1 MPLVRVAR
9 YVLCA
14 PTMRV
19 LVSMVLVALIGCGSS
34 GGGGGD
40 DGPGDDPLAG
50 LVSLEVTPADQTL
63 VISQGVA
70 AHSTYTAMGTFDD
83 GRTEDISD
91 LVAFDLV
98 EATLGSFTA
107 TELTTTTMKGGQTE
121 VRATA
126 GATGISASTGVTI
139 KLQQTYGDPDATLPV
154 DPAAPFTGP
163 ADAGRAPIAVYPNDG
178 VVLPPNLG
186 RLEIHFRPGAG
197 NDLFEIAFTSSVLDL
212 RVYTRCTQPLNGGC
226 IYEPDPQVWAWI
238 ADSHRGTDAVA
249 WHVRGTDDTGTGVG
263 TSDDFAITFIPE
275 DVTGGIYYWTTTHK
289 AIMRYDFGSQTQTV
303 AEKFVGSEM
312 TGGTCVG
319 CHALSRDGKKMVA
332 EAGGQNDGRI
342 LLLDVATKTP
352 LVPFG
357 STEKS
362 NFESWAP
369 DSSAFVGVYADN
381 GATNF
386 NLMVFDG
393 TTAVVTET
401 IQAGG
406 TSTNPTNHP
415 DWSPLGD
422 RIAFVNVGV
431 KNTLQMM
438 YNGEIRTVTKTNGAW
453 QPYEVLVPRAPGK
466 NRYYPAFAPDGQML
480 VFNESI
486 CNSGNTGGECNG
498 DTDPTAKLYAVN
510 AISGGT
516 PTELTAANSPGVAD
530 AGDTTLTSSF
540 PKWNPFTFQKA
551 KAGGRIAWVTFS
563 STRKYGLRN
572 PPGNGTLLWMAAVDL
587 DAPAGT
593 DPSFTAF
600 ALPFQD
606 ITTSNH
612 IAQWTTQVVGPI
624 L

>member
-1 MPLVRVAR
+1 
-9 YVLCA
+9 
-14 PTMRV
+14 MRV
-19 LVSMVLVALIGCGSS
+19 MRLLIGLLVVAACGSH
-34 GGGGGD
+34 GGD
-40 DGPGDDPLAG
+40 DGSGSLEG

-63 VISQGVA
+63 VIKQSQPA
-70 AHSTYTAMGTFDD
+70 ISTYTAIGTFDD
-83 GRTEDISD
+83 GRVEDISA
-91 LVAFDLV
+91 LVAFNLA
-98 EATLGSFTA
+98 EATLGSFQA
-107 TELTTTTMKGGQTE
+107 TELTTTAAKGGQTQ
-121 VRATA
+121 VVATA
-126 GATGISASTGVTI
+126 AAITGSTGVTI
-139 KLQQTYGDPDATLPV
+139 RLEQTYTDPDSAVPT
-154 DPAAPFTGP
+154 DPMAPFGGA
-163 ADAGRAPIAVYPNDG
+163 ADPGRAPALVYPNDG
-178 VVLPPNLG
+178 VLVPPNLG
-186 RLEIHFRPGAG
+186 KLELHFRPGAG
-197 NDLFEIAFTSSVLDL
+197 NTLFELSFSSAVLDL
-212 RVYTRCTQPLNGGC
+212 KVYLRCTQPLNGGC
-226 IYEPDPQVWAWI
+226 IYQPDAPVWSWI
-238 ADSHRGTDAVA
+238 AESHRGAGPVT
-249 WHVRGTDDTGTGVG
+249 WRVRGTDDSGSGVG
-263 TSDDFAITFIPE
+263 TSGDFAMRFAPD
-275 DVTGGIYYWTTTHK
+275 DVTGGIYYWTTTK
-289 AIMRYDFGSQTQTV
+289 RAIMRYDFASPTQTV
-303 AEKFVGSEM
+303 AEQFIDSQM

-357 STEKS
+357 STQKS

-369 DSSAFVGVYADN
+369 DGSQFVGVYADN

-386 NLMVFDG
+386 NLMMFDG
-393 TTAVVTET
+393 TTAAVIET
-401 IQAGG
+401 VEAGG

-438 YNGEIRTVTKTNGAW
+438 YNGEIRTVAKSGGGW
-453 QPYEVLVPRAPGK
+453 QPPSVLVARAPGK
-466 NRYYPAFAPDGQML
+466 NRYYPAFAPDGTML
-480 VFNESI
+480 VFNEST

-516 PTELTAANSPGVAD
+516 PTALDRANGPGVAD
-530 AGDTTLTSSF
+530 NATTLTNSF
-540 PKWNPFTFQKA
+540 PKWNPFVFKA
-551 KAGGRIAWVTFS
+551 TSTGGRLAWVTFS
-563 STRKYGLRN
+563 STRKYGLRS

-593 DPSFTAF
+593 DPSFFAF

-612 IAQWTTQVVGPI
+612 IAQWTTEVVGPI